1 MKKELEQ
8 KLFENHPL
16 IFFRRNNPIKNSL
29 MGASISVGDGWF
41 DLINILCYQLTDN
54 YRRAKNDYE
63 FYLKFQTRSSE
74 IDILNEKRQINPD
87 DPNVKNKIFYSPIH
101 VEKAR
106 LAMQNALDN
115 TPVALQVKE
124 KFGTLR
130 FYTDRNT
137 PVSYALINMAE
148 SLSSTICEVCGDKAL
163 ETSEHNGWIH
173 TLCAK
178 HHNHKE

>member
-16 IFFRRNNPIKNSL
+16 IFFRRNNPTKHSL
-29 MGASISVGDGWF
+29 MGASLSVGDGWF

-54 YRRAKNDYE
+54 YRIAKDDYE

-74 IDILNEKRQINPD
+74 IDILNERRQINPD
-87 DPNVKNKIFYSPIH
+87 DPTVKNKIFYSPIH

-130 FYTDRNT
+130 FYQLSRNAPFFRT
-137 PVSYALINMAE
+137 GM
-148 SLSSTICEVCGDKAL
+148 
-163 ETSEHNGWIH
+163 
-173 TLCAK
+173 
-178 HHNHKE
+178 